1 VKLDARKLAI
11 AAVLTVG
18 VAASW
23 WLVRITEETDFTFDG
38 KARHDPDFIV
48 ENFHSVVMSASGK
61 PQYELRAKK
70 LMHYGDDG
78 SSAVDLPYVIQY
90 TPGRAATHARAQHGY
105 VPQET
110 TYIRL
115 TGDVHVAQGRDP
127 RSAGADIRV
136 QTLTLNLDK
145 TD

>member
-1 VKLDARKLAI
+1 MKLDARKLAI
-11 AAVLTVG
+11 AVVLIACA
-18 VAASW
+18 AASW
-23 WLVRITEETDFTFDG
+23 WLVRLTEQSDFVFTG
-38 KARHDPDFIV
+38 KERHDPDFVI
-48 ENFHSVVMSASGK
+48 ENFYAVVMTAGGK
-61 PQYELRAKK
+61 PQYELRSKR
-70 LMHYGDDG
+70 LVHYGDDG
-78 SSAVDLPYVIQY
+78 SSEVELPYVIQY
-90 TPGRAATHARAQHGY
+90 TPGRAPTHARAQKGY

-136 QTLTLNLDK
+136 QTLTLKLDK